1 MSVKGSDSKKSIL
14 YFGIKQ
20 LYRENKKYFKFV
32 DDFLEIEKTLW
43 NSFSNFQN
51 IKELVKKTLNAM
63 NIEIDL
69 LNKVKFMDYQKTIDL
84 FNWRY

>member
-32 DDFLEIEKTLW
+32 DDFLEIEKTL
-43 NSFSNFQN
+43 
-51 IKELVKKTLNAM
+51 
-63 NIEIDL
+63 
-69 LNKVKFMDYQKTIDL
+69 
-84 FNWRY
+84 